1 MSKPIVL
8 DCTGLVCPQ
17 PVIQT
22 KQALEQGEGTSLL
35 QVLVDN
41 EAACDN
47 VRRFVEGQGGVV
59 SVVQK
64 GQIWELAIQGGA
76 GRPGAAAT
84 IHCDAPSAVKRITV
98 HISSEF
104 MGQGD
109 DGLGARLMLAYFDTL
124 AQFAEN
130 ITDLTLVNS
139 GVKLICAGSP
149 VLQEAQELAKLGVRI
164 TACGVCLNH
173 YGLADKVQVGMVSNM
188 FSILAAQKDADL
200 VLRP

>member
-1 MSKPIVL
+1 MSTPRIL
-8 DCTGLVCPQ
+8 DCTGLVCPR

-22 KQALEQGEGTSLL
+22 KEALEQGDENLTLC
-35 QVLVDN
+35 VIVDN

-47 VRRFVEGQGGVV
+47 VRRFAKGQGAQV
-59 SVVQK
+59 SVHVK
-64 GQIWELAIQGGA
+64 EETWELSVSGASPTQSESAIV
-76 GRPGAAAT
+76 
-84 IHCDAPSAVKRITV
+84 CDTGDIGKKIVV

-109 DGLGARLMLAYFDTL
+109 DDLGARLMLAYFDTL

-173 YGLADKVQVGMVSNM
+173 YGLAEKVEVGTVSNM
-188 FSILAAQKDADL
+188 FSILAAQKEADL

>member
-1 MSKPIVL
+1 MSTPIVL
-8 DCTGLVCPQ
+8 DCTGLVCPR

-22 KQALEQGEGTSLL
+22 KEMLEQEDAPAELH
-35 QVLVDN
+35 VLVDN

-47 VRRFVEGQGGVV
+47 VRRFAEGQGGVV
-59 SVVQK
+59 SVTQK
-64 GQIWELAIQGGA
+64 GTVWELVIRGAA
-76 GRPGAAAT
+76 GRLVSSET
-84 IHCDAPSAVKRITV
+84 IQCTEPSGVKKITV

-109 DGLGARLMLAYFDTL
+109 DGLGARLMAAYFDTL

-139 GVKLICAGSP
+139 GVKLICVGSP
-149 VLQEAQELAKLGVRI
+149 VLHEARELAKLGVRI
-164 TACGVCLNH
+164 TACGVCLSH
-173 YGLADKVQVGMVSNM
+173 YGLADKVQVGTVSNM

>member
-1 MSKPIVL
+1 MLPTIL
-8 DCTGLVCPQ
+8 DCTGLVCPR

-22 KQALEQGEGTSLL
+22 KEALRGASADLRIL
-35 QVLVDN
+35 VMVDN

-47 VRRFVEGQGGVV
+47 VRRFVESLHGTVFV
-59 SVVQK
+59 EQK
-64 GQIWELAIQGGA
+64 TDTWELLIQDVEDKNATTTIVCA
-76 GRPGAAAT
+76 GEDR
-84 IHCDAPSAVKRITV
+84 KKKITV

-109 DGLGARLMLAYFDTL
+109 DTLGARLMLAYFDTL

-130 ITDLTLVNS
+130 ITDVTLVNS
-139 GVKLICAGSP
+139 GVKLICDGSP

-173 YGLADKVQVGMVSNM
+173 YGLAEKVAVGEASNM
-188 FSILAAQKDADL
+188 FSIVAAQKEADVVL
-200 VLRP
+200 VP

>member
-1 MSKPIVL
+1 MSTPLIL
-8 DCTGLVCPQ
+8 DCTGLVCPR

-22 KQALEQGEGTSLL
+22 KEALEQGDGSALL
-35 QVLVDN
+35 LVIVDN

-47 VRRFVEGQGGVV
+47 VRRFAEGQGGT
-59 SVVQK
+59 VQVEK
-64 GQIWELAIQGGA
+64 KEATWELVIQDVA
-76 GRPGAAAT
+76 GITVETEIVCDGVPAAKKIA
-84 IHCDAPSAVKRITV
+84 V

-139 GVKLICAGSP
+139 GVKLVCEDSP
-149 VLQEAQELAKLGVRI
+149 VLQEAKELAKLGVRI
-164 TACGVCLNH
+164 TACGVCLSH
-173 YGLADKVQVGMVSNM
+173 YGLADKVRVGTASNM
-188 FSILAAQKDADL
+188 FSILAVQKDADL

>member
-1 MSKPIVL
+1 MSTPLIL
-8 DCTGLVCPQ
+8 DCTGLVCPR

-22 KQALEQGEGTSLL
+22 KEALEQGGDL
-35 QVLVDN
+35 VLCVIVDN

-47 VRRFVEGQGGVV
+47 VRRFAEGQGGRVTV
-59 SVVQK
+59 ERKESTWELLIQDVQK
-64 GQIWELAIQGGA
+64 EKTESTIVCGDGA
-76 GRPGAAAT
+76 VA
-84 IHCDAPSAVKRITV
+84 KRIVV

-109 DGLGARLMLAYFDTL
+109 DDLGARLMLAYFDTL
-124 AQFAEN
+124 GQFAEN

-164 TACGVCLNH
+164 TACGVCLNY
-173 YGLADKVQVGMVSNM
+173 YGLTEKVQVGAVSNM
-188 FSILAAQKDADL
+188 FSILAAQKEADL

>member
-1 MSKPIVL
+1 MSTPLIL
-8 DCTGLVCPQ
+8 DCTGLVCPL

-22 KQALEQGEGTSLL
+22 KEALEQGDGSGLL
-35 QVLVDN
+35 LVIVDN

-47 VRRFVEGQGGVV
+47 VRRFAEGQGGT
-59 SVVQK
+59 VQVEK
-64 GQIWELAIQGGA
+64 KEATWELVIQDVA
-76 GRPGAAAT
+76 GIT
-84 IHCDAPSAVKRITV
+84 VETEIVCDGVPVAKKIAV

-139 GVKLICAGSP
+139 GVKLVCEDSP
-149 VLQEAQELAKLGVRI
+149 VLQEAKELAKLGVRI
-164 TACGVCLNH
+164 TACGVCLSH
-173 YGLADKVQVGMVSNM
+173 YGLADKVRVGTASNM
-188 FSILAAQKDADL
+188 FSILAVQKDADL

>member
-1 MSKPIVL
+1 MSTPAIL
-8 DCTGLVCPQ
+8 DCIGLVCPR

-22 KQALEQGEGTSLL
+22 KEALEQDDAPT
-35 QVLVDN
+35 VLTVIVDN

-47 VRRFVEGQGGVV
+47 VRRFAKGQGGKV
-59 SVVQK
+59 SVEK
-64 GQIWELAIQGGA
+64 KESTWELTIQDVAQVKSSTAIV
-76 GRPGAAAT
+76 
-84 IHCDAPSAVKRITV
+84 CDEGQPKKITV

-139 GVKLICAGSP
+139 GVKLICEGSP
-149 VLQEAQELAKLGVRI
+149 VLHEAQELAKLGVRI

-173 YGLADKVQVGMVSNM
+173 YELADKVAVGSVSNM